1 MHPPRPR
8 SLLPLYEQPPSGPR
22 IKVEDF
28 ARALAALHAVA
39 WVACRVAEACPA
51 DQLASEEREVKR
63 LLRAY
68 SGRQWT
74 LLTAFQYLTGQRAD
88 KALRAWPD
96 DFAAHGFAPSIA
108 QALVDLANDF
118 CANVHPEHAMSAGLL
133 VEWYRNRQ
141 GGSSHPV
148 DRLP

>member
-8 SLLPLYEQPPSGPR
+8 SLLPLYEQSPAGPR
-22 IKVEDF
+22 IKAEDF
-28 ARALAALHAVA
+28 ARTLAALHAAA
-39 WVACRVAEACPA
+39 WVIARAAQPCGAEQFAR
-51 DQLASEEREVKR
+51 ENREVSL

-96 DFAAHGFAPSIA
+96 DFAAYGFTPAVA
-108 QALVDLANDF
+108 EALVDVANGV
-118 CANVHPEHAMSAGLL
+118 CANLHPSRAMSAGLL
-133 VEWYRNRQ
+133 VEWYRDHSR
-141 GGSSHPV
+141 GA
-148 DRLP
+148 D